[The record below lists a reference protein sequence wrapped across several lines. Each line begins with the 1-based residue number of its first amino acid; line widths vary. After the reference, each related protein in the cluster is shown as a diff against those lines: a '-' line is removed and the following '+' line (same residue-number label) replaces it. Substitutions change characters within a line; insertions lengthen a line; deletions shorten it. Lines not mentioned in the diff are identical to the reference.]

1 MKALVRFII
10 FGAVLF
16 PVFSIVI
23 SCSEEADCSMTTRA
37 MMQCYLYTL
46 DPDTKVVSND
56 TLDSLTVT
64 AFGTDSVIINNQK
77 KSARSLVA
85 TEIYRRLHRTRVSL
99 QQDIDRY
106 ACYSTNQHTLLLVN
120 GLRLSNETSHNRC
133 PIQSPQS

>member
-1 MKALVRFII
+1 MKTLVRFIM

-77 KSARSLVA
+77 KSAQSLVA

-106 ACYSTNQHTLLLVN
+106 ACYSPNQHTLLLVN

>member
-64 AFGTDSVIINNQK
+64 AFGTEFRHHQQSK

-106 ACYSTNQHTLLLVN
+106 ACYSPNQHTLLLVN

>member
-64 AFGTDSVIINNQK
+64 AFGTDSVIINNQ
-77 KSARSLVA
+77 SARSLVA

-106 ACYSTNQHTLLLVN
+106 ACHSPNQHTLLLVN